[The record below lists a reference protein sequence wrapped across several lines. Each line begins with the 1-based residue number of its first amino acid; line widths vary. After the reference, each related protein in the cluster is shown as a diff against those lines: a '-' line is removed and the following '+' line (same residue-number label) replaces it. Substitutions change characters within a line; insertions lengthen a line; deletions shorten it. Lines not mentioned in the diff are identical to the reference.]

1 MTPSP
6 PAALEAWSPAWL
18 TARAGVVAF
27 GLFVAALASAAG
39 ADQSALASLL
49 KTLDLRG
56 YTSRTAPPQFSGTT
70 LDARQLSTA
79 EHRGSDIVLNFWASW
94 CLECRSEM
102 PVLERV
108 QREFSSRGL
117 AIIGVNARENE
128 EVVGRYAKELG
139 LTFPLVF
146 DPDGK
151 INALYGVIG
160 LPTTFVVTTGSR
172 ERRVELLDA
181 GAIVGQTLLLDLA
194 RSGVEDRHLLI
205 PRVEIASDQDHEI
218 GLHSCDVVVLG
229 FAEATSVVRPFS

>member
-49 KTLDLRG
+49 KTLD
-56 YTSRTAPPQFSGTT
+56 P
-70 LDARQLSTA
+70 RQLSTA
-79 EHRGSDIVLNFWASW
+79 EHRGSVIVLNFWASW

-151 INALYGVIG
+151 I
-160 LPTTFVVTTGSR
+160 
-172 ERRVELLDA
+172 
-181 GAIVGQTLLLDLA
+181 
-194 RSGVEDRHLLI
+194 
-205 PRVEIASDQDHEI
+205 
-218 GLHSCDVVVLG
+218 
-229 FAEATSVVRPFS
+229 